1 MKGRGVREWGG
12 GGGGGEMSVSCVER
26 ERERGAEGSGH
37 SKREQLMSESFFLF
51 SFCRSHN

>member
-1 MKGRGVREWGG
+1 MKGKGMSELGGVRWE
-12 GGGGGEMSVSCVER
+12 GEMSVSCVER